1 MEYEETSVKII
12 MNATSF
18 KIKIDD
24 NNYFIMRETVVTK
37 MSQTVTTFM
46 QLTKYLKLLQFKQN
60 SDFRK
65 LF

>member
-1 MEYEETSVKII
+1 